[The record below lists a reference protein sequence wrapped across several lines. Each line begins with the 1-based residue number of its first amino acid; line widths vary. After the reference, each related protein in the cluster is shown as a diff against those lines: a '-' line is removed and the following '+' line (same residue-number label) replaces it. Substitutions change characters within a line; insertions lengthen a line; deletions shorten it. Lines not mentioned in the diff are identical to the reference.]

1 MMDGA
6 TATGQMVT
14 VLCDVADVPE
24 NGILRVVVAG
34 YPPLAVYNLDGV
46 FFVTEDV
53 CSHGE
58 ASLSAGFIEGG
69 CIVCPLHF
77 GSFDIRTGAPVDP
90 PCSREIEIY
99 AVTEQNGRLVLA
111 GRVAGQ

>member
-6 TATGQMVT
+6 TATGQTVT
-14 VLCDVADVPE
+14 VLCNVADVPE
-24 NGILRVVVAG
+24 SGVRRVIVAG
-34 YPPLAVYNLDGV
+34 YPPLAVYNLNGA

-58 ASLSAGFIEGG
+58 ASLSAGFIEGD

-77 GSFDIRTGAPVDP
+77 GSFDIRTGVPVDP
-90 PCSREIEIY
+90 PCSREIETY
-99 AVTEQNGRLVLA
+99 AVVEQAGRLVLLRE
-111 GRVAGQ
+111 G